1 VQSVERFQPTQA
13 ELDKAEAQA
22 QTEAARGPATALR
35 LRLDAAAL
43 PATVIDELRDLLV
56 SFPGE
61 SEVVVE
67 LRTRAGQR
75 MLRLGPDY
83 RVERSTGLNAEL
95 KDLLGAAILAPAA
108 GEDGLLAGAAA

>member
-1 VQSVERFQPTQA
+1 VERFEPTQA
-13 ELDKAEAQA
+13 ELDQAEARA
-22 QTEAARGPATALR
+22 EAEAAQGPVAALR

-43 PATVIDELRDLLV
+43 PASVIDELRDLLI

-95 KDLLGAAILAPAA
+95 KDLLGAAILAPAG
-108 GEDGLLAGAAA
+108 GEDGLVAGAAA